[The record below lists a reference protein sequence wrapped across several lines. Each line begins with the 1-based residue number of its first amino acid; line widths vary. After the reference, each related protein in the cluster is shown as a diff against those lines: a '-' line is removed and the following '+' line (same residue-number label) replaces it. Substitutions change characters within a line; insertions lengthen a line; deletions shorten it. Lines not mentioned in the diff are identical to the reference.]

1 MASSNEVIV
10 RRFFDDLWNT
20 GNLAVT
26 EELVADEHVHHLGDE
41 ELRGPDGVKGAVVW
55 LRTAFPDL
63 RFRLDDVVVDDDR
76 VAVRWTATGTHLGPL
91 SDLSPTGRHVTWTG
105 ADWIRLASGRIVE
118 LWAIT
123 DGGALREQL
132 TASD

>member
-1 MASSNEVIV
+1 MPSSNEAMV
-10 RRFFDDLWNT
+10 RRFFEDLWNT
-20 GNLAVT
+20 GNLDVA
-26 EELVADEHVHHLGDE
+26 EELVAADHVHHVGDQ
-41 ELRGPDGVKGAVVW
+41 ELHGPDGVKGAVVW

-63 RFRLDDVVVDDDR
+63 RFDIDDLVSEGDR

-91 SDLSPTGRHVTWTG
+91 SDLRPTGRHVAWSG

-132 TASD
+132 ISG